1 MDLRSD
7 MKINPL
13 PPPHKKIEFW
23 TFLECRLSSDL
34 ALTPDL
40 FPDGWILWRECGAIE
55 PEHPLVD
62 GE

>member
-1 MDLRSD
+1 MDLCSD
-7 MKINPL
+7 MKV
-13 PPPHKKIEFW
+13 KKNEFW
-23 TFLECRLSSDL
+23 SFLECWVSSGL

-40 FPDGWILWRECGAIE
+40 FPDGWILWRERGAIK

>member
-1 MDLRSD
+1 MDLCSD
-7 MKINPL
+7 MKV
-13 PPPHKKIEFW
+13 KKNEFW
-23 TFLECRLSSDL
+23 SFLECWVSSDL

-40 FPDGWILWRECGAIE
+40 FPDGWILWRERGAIE

>member
-13 PPPHKKIEFW
+13 PPHKKIEFW

-40 FPDGWILWRECGAIE
+40 FPDGWILWWECGAIE

-62 GE
+62 GK